1 NVDITL
7 KGRTV
12 IFKDPRGTLWRNFSH
27 INVEFS
33 LLGNTIKCVTLG
45 SCYKNDELILEGNG
59 TKHVS
64 NLAILTQQART
75 VINENIRKF
84 GDGVYVSEKGKV
96 QQADE

>member
-1 NVDITL
+1 MRQGIL
-7 KGRTV
+7 C
-12 IFKDPRGTLWRNFSH
+12 
-27 INVEFS
+27 S
-33 LLGNTIKCVTLG
+33 LSWVQ
-45 SCYKNDELILEGNG
+45 NDELILEGNG
-59 TKHVS
+59 TNHVS